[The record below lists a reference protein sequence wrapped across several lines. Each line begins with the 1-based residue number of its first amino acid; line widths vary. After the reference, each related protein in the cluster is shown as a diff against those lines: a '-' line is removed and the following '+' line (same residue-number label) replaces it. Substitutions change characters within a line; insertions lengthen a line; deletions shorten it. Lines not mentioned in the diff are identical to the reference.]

1 MGIPRIVQICQRKS
15 LMPLRL
21 DVQIERQRIYLFYAT
36 QFSTSFQEQRLPCQS
51 PCTRSAPPLFIAVV
65 EEELYSNCSRT
76 LILSQVVKTGH
87 TLMSGGKTQTENE
100 QASPL
105 KITYEQKKKR
115 RRSNFTDCF

>member
-1 MGIPRIVQICQRKS
+1 MQPS
-15 LMPLRL
+15 SPPLSKNKGYHAKVPAL
-21 DVQIERQRIYLFYAT
+21 G
-36 QFSTSFQEQRLPCQS
+36 
-51 PCTRSAPPLFIAVV
+51 RSAPPLFIAVV